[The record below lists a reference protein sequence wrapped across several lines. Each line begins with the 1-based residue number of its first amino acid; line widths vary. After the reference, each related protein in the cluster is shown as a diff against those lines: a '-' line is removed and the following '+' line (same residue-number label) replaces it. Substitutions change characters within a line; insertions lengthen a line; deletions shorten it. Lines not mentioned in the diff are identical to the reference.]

1 VSTKSTKTK
10 ILDKNSKTYKNLITA
25 FEGESAARVRYQ
37 LFSSQAKKDGYFHIS
52 QIFSESSDNE
62 KEHAEI

>member
-1 VSTKSTKTK
+1 MKTILK
-10 ILDKNSKTYKNLITA
+10 KLDKNSKTYKNLNHA

-37 LFSSQAKKDGYFHIS
+37 LFTSQAKKDGYFHVS
-52 QIFSESSDNE
+52 KVFEESSDNE